1 MLQSILIR
9 FEGFKVGV
17 ELQRFGNLYIR
28 VLCRNKHVY
37 ISVIGPLMCS
47 RKKNSKD
54 ILRQNLNKIVWDI

>member
-17 ELQRFGNLYIR
+17 ELQR